1 MEKRKTDKRYAS
13 KFIIKV
19 GFILLAEKVTP

>member
-13 KFIIKV
+13 KSIKKV
-19 GFILLAEKVTP
+19 GYILLAEKVIP